1 MEREWAGLVGAG
13 RLDGVLL
20 SGGDQDGVQLL
31 QRYVD
36 RCWGIEPLLFMV
48 IITIATRNRKNMI
61 CFISF
66 RTGDVQTVS
75 WMVVRV
81 LSVELA
87 RTEQVV

>member
-36 RCWGIEPLLFMV
+36 RCGVMV
-48 IITIATRNRKNMI
+48 IITSLY
-61 CFISF
+61 C
-66 RTGDVQTVS
+66 TVLCVDRCLVIITS
-75 WMVVRV
+75 MYCT
-81 LSVELA
+81 A
-87 RTEQVV
+87 M

>member
-36 RCWGIEPLLFMV
+36 RCSSLYCTVLYGYGGIEP
-48 IITIATRNRKNMI
+48 
-61 CFISF
+61 
-66 RTGDVQTVS
+66 
-75 WMVVRV
+75 
-81 LSVELA
+81 
-87 RTEQVV
+87 

>member
-36 RCWGIEPLLFMV
+36 RCCTVLYSTVLYCTMLWGP
-48 IITIATRNRKNMI
+48 
-61 CFISF
+61 
-66 RTGDVQTVS
+66 DD
-75 WMVVRV
+75 
-81 LSVELA
+81 
-87 RTEQVV
+87 

>member
-36 RCWGIEPLLFMV
+36 RCGVMV
-48 IITIATRNRKNMI
+48 I
-61 CFISF
+61 
-66 RTGDVQTVS
+66 TVLYCT
-75 WMVVRV
+75 V
-81 LSVELA
+81 LYCTVLYC
-87 RTEQVV
+87 TMLYCTV